1 MCWYKDRVPS
11 STESARATLLQRGD
25 ASRGS
30 STESAGATL
39 PQAPRLAR
47 DCSRLSTVRGGN
59 QLKTPPARVPE
70 LLHIFELH
78 PSYGASISRCR
89 PTLNHFFGLRRR
101 GSKFF
106 RRWVSHMGLDMVH
119 LLSGVA
125 AAGMPTDVPQGW
137 RPQAC
142 RARSDP
148 IFKIHRHQ
156 MLASS
161 SLSLSLSLSHLG
173 SGQAPKHGAFES
185 RCTLAEESLNSARR
199 CCRGICSS
207 SLKILFNAEL
217 SAELALAELI
227 DRRIAE

>member
-1 MCWYKDRVPS
+1 MQAD
-11 STESARATLLQRGD
+11 LQ
-25 ASRGS
+25 A
-30 STESAGATL
+30 
-39 PQAPRLAR
+39 
-47 DCSRLSTVRGGN
+47 
-59 QLKTPPARVPE
+59 
-70 LLHIFELH
+70 
-78 PSYGASISRCR
+78 
-89 PTLNHFFGLRRR
+89 FFGLLRR

-106 RRWVSHMGLDMVH
+106 RRWVSHMGLHMVH

-142 RARSDP
+142 QARSDQ

-161 SLSLSLSLSHLG
+161 SLSLSHLG
-173 SGQAPKHGAFES
+173 SGQAPKHGVFES

-199 CCRGICSS
+199 CRGICSS
-207 SLKILFNAEL
+207 SLKILFNAGH

>member
-1 MCWYKDRVPS
+1 M
-11 STESARATLLQRGD
+11 LQRGD
-25 ASRGS
+25 ASSGS

-59 QLKTPPARVPE
+59 RLKTPPARVPD
-70 LLHIFELH
+70 LLQIFELH

-119 LLSGVA
+119 LLSGAA

-161 SLSLSLSLSHLG
+161 SLSLSLSLCRILGQGKLRSMAHLNRD
-173 SGQAPKHGAFES
+173 AH
-185 RCTLAEESLNSARR
+185 L
-199 CCRGICSS
+199 
-207 SLKILFNAEL
+207 
-217 SAELALAELI
+217 
-227 DRRIAE
+227 